1 MASDDSSES
10 DGGDYQSEGLSG
22 SDDDFLL
29 TMPTIP
35 ASTRSDISNGEL
47 LESLKTSQLFQQQLV
62 QRYKE
67 LKKKC
72 MEAES
77 RVPSRT
83 RGAVSWHIQHG
94 TPPDVDPLSPL
105 RYDYAETQSLAIVS
119 ELYESLTPA
128 LQEELATPSSR
139 QSFKDAFTCQ
149 FNQERSNAVHLARD
163 IAGQLLNVDSR
174 IIGSEP
180 ERVKSPVLLA
190 LLHNPKK
197 PGEKYPLWASMLF
210 SSQDCNH
217 GEPLKVHALRQFIK
231 AFLFGKKACI
241 EGHSVG
247 LTKTTP
253 GMIAA
258 AATMLTFACG
268 PDSTFSAAKSASGVD
283 WGQRHTC
290 YKAFVLKLP
299 LAYRTRLFSWYDEYI
314 FGAKEPVPD
323 NTNTSS
329 AAFNDVDE
337 LIQQLSNRN
346 AEPPSSAPP
355 ALTSAPPALTS
366 APPALASPTPTLPSP
381 PPDPSQPFTDDI
393 AMTLDPEPGYPA
405 SPVATV
411 DDPVVPPSKGKGK
424 GKGKAKEVTKK
435 GRHPAR
441 RVSAR
446 KTRVVSG

>member
-83 RGAVSWHIQHG
+83 RGGRKLASKDDRKDVKHAGGRFSFAHELWVEDKIFNMAR
-94 TPPDVDPLSPL
+94 PPDVDPLSPL

-231 AFLFGKKACI
+231 AFLFGKSSICGEPKGKRASKATLW
-241 EGHSVG
+241 G

-258 AATMLTFACG
+258 AATMTRPSLQPRAPVG
-268 PDSTFSAAKSASGVD
+268 SIGGSATPVT
-283 WGQRHTC
+283 R
-290 YKAFVLKLP
+290 P
-299 LAYRTRLFSWYDEYI
+299 LS
-314 FGAKEPVPD
+314 
-323 NTNTSS
+323 
-329 AAFNDVDE
+329 
-337 LIQQLSNRN
+337 
-346 AEPPSSAPP
+346 
-355 ALTSAPPALTS
+355 
-366 APPALASPTPTLPSP
+366 
-381 PPDPSQPFTDDI
+381 
-393 AMTLDPEPGYPA
+393 
-405 SPVATV
+405 
-411 DDPVVPPSKGKGK
+411 
-424 GKGKAKEVTKK
+424 
-435 GRHPAR
+435 
-441 RVSAR
+441 
-446 KTRVVSG
+446 